1 VCPLCQMNL
10 ESYQGLVSKELGHA
24 VRLPVLYLTQLL
36 GLAFGLSEAQLGME
50 HNIVP
55 LRLAEV

>member
-1 VCPLCQMNL
+1 
-10 ESYQGLVSKELGHA
+10 
-24 VRLPVLYLTQLL
+24 
-36 GLAFGLSEAQLGME
+36 LAFGLSEAQLGMK